1 MKAEEV
7 VEKSGAIDQK
17 RNNKAEEKSQTKV
30 NKHCNKQYD
39 HWSKEEQNRLVNGL
53 RLHGKNFQALTKY
66 VGTRQYAGVQYQ
78 CEMLL
83 RNLKN
88 KPGNLS
94 TKFNSDS
101 DLLKILEGPTQ
112 LAISKWLPDD
122 H

>member
-1 MKAEEV
+1 M
-7 VEKSGAIDQK
+7 
-17 RNNKAEEKSQTKV
+17 

-39 HWSKEEQNRLVNGL
+39 HWSKEEQSRLVKGL
-53 RLHGKNFQALTKY
+53 LVHGKNYQALTKY

-83 RNLKN
+83 RNLQKDRKSVYN
-88 KPGNLS
+88 S
-94 TKFNSDS
+94 TKSDS
-101 DLLKILEGPTQ
+101 DADLLKILEGPAQ